1 VLSGLDYGME
11 RGSPGIFFIVTLI
24 VFLLDQAS
32 KFFLA
37 GWIRPGTMVELIPGV
52 LNLVQV
58 KNTGVAFGLFA
69 HHLTW
74 TRYFFSAINLF
85 AAVFLFFLA
94 RKASWPKAV
103 CYGLIAGGALGN
115 FVDRFFRGGVS
126 DFIDLHLGPYHW
138 PAFNLADSAI
148 TIGVLLYLGIS
159 FKKGPSG

>member
-1 VLSGLDYGME
+1 MLSGLDHGME
-11 RGSPGIFFIVTLI
+11 RRSPGIFFIVSLI
-24 VFLLDQAS
+24 VFFLDQAS

-37 GWIRPGTMVELIPGV
+37 YWIRPGAVVELIPGV
-52 LNLVQV
+52 LNLVHI

-69 HHLTW
+69 HQVTW

-94 RKASWPKAV
+94 RKAPREKSV

-148 TIGVLLYLGIS
+148 TIGVLLYLIIS
-159 FKKGPSG
+159 FRKPPSV

>member
-1 VLSGLDYGME
+1 ME
-11 RGSPGIFFIVTLI
+11 RSASRIFFIVSLI
-24 VFLLDQAS
+24 VFVLDQAS

-37 GWIRPGTMVELIPGV
+37 EWIRPGMVVELVPGL

-69 HHLTW
+69 HHLILTQ
-74 TRYFFSAINLF
+74 YLFSAINLL

-94 RKASWPKAV
+94 RKASQDKAV

-115 FVDRFFRGGVS
+115 FVDRFFRGGVP
-126 DFIDLHLGPYHW
+126 DFIDLHVGPYHW

-148 TIGVLLYLGIS
+148 TVGVLLCLCIS
-159 FKKGPSG
+159 FKKDRSG